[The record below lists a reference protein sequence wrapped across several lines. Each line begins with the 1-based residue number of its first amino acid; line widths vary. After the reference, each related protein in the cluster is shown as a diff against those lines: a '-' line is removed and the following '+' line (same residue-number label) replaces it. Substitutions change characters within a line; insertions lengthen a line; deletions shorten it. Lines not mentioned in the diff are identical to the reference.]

1 MFVTVVFY
9 VINVCQ
15 YVVKEKKNDLSCN
28 SMEWFLYDRS
38 LRHKRVKQRFFSSL
52 YDTLLDDKVSI
63 HFVKNTLFSSKEKM
77 KKI

>member
-1 MFVTVVFY
+1 MLL
-9 VINVCQ
+9 
-15 YVVKEKKNDLSCN
+15 KKKKIDLSCN

-38 LRHKRVKQRFFSSL
+38 LRHKRVKQRLFSSL
-52 YDTLLDDKVSI
+52 YDMLLDDKVSI